1 MEHESFHSLD
11 GPSRYPQLALR
22 HLLRGQAV
30 MIADRTKDGARMNIF
45 KTFMLKWWQT
55 GLFKLGMLALGIA
68 IGAYWHDFFGGYL
81 LILIAVAAVS
91 LAYVTY
97 LWWKQ

>member
-1 MEHESFHSLD
+1 
-11 GPSRYPQLALR
+11 
-22 HLLRGQAV
+22 
-30 MIADRTKDGARMNIF
+30 MNIF
-45 KTFMLKWWQT
+45 KTFTLKWWQT
-55 GLFKLGMLALGIA
+55 GLLKLGMLTLGIA
-68 IGAYWHDFFGGYL
+68 IGAYWHDVVGGYL

>member
-1 MEHESFHSLD
+1 
-11 GPSRYPQLALR
+11 
-22 HLLRGQAV
+22 
-30 MIADRTKDGARMNIF
+30 MIADLTKQGARMNIF
-45 KTFMLKWWQT
+45 KTFTLKWWQT
-55 GLFKLGMLALGIA
+55 GLLKLGMLALGIA
-68 IGAYWHDFFGGYL
+68 IGAYWHDVIGGYL

>member
-1 MEHESFHSLD
+1 
-11 GPSRYPQLALR
+11 
-22 HLLRGQAV
+22 
-30 MIADRTKDGARMNIF
+30 MIADLTKQGARMNIF
-45 KTFMLKWWQT
+45 KTFTLKWWQT
-55 GLFKLGMLALGIA
+55 GLLKLGMLALGIA
-68 IGAYWHDFFGGYL
+68 IGAYWHDVVGGYL